1 VVVEMAGFW
10 FGVWRDIDR
19 EMREFRRRLRRAFEE
34 ASRALER
41 EVGPIEVRTGAE
53 EFMRPL
59 VDVYETPDEVVV
71 VAELPGVRKED
82 INVSAVDD
90 ELEIRAEVRREEE
103 VKEEAY
109 YRRERYYKGFF
120 RRIRLPTPVQAEKA
134 RAKYENGVLT
144 IRLPKA
150 AVEKRRRIEIE

>member
-1 VVVEMAGFW
+1 MSGFW
-10 FGVWRDIDR
+10 FGIWRDLDR
-19 EMREFRRRLRRAFEE
+19 EMRELRRRLRRAFEE

-41 EVGPIEVRTGAE
+41 GLGPIEVRIGPE
-53 EFMRPL
+53 ELMRPL
-59 VDVYETPDEVVV
+59 IDVYETPDEVVV

-82 INVSAVDD
+82 INVNVIDS
-90 ELEIRAEVRREEE
+90 ELEIRAEIKREEE

-120 RRIRLPTPVQAEKA
+120 RRIRLPTAVQAEKA

-144 IRLPKA
+144 IRLPKIA
-150 AVEKRRRIEIE
+150 IEKRKRIEIE